1 MTRTVPGHVD
11 SVGKILERLQLVSP
25 YEVTYKGKP
34 VRAVPSEFYASPAL
48 MRYFE
53 CKTGCTACCLPF
65 TLDFTNDEFNIL
77 PEEVAGNNIDE
88 LFYER
93 VIEVNGSEF
102 RIQSYDQYK
111 DDACP
116 FLVPNRN
123 KTALGCA
130 FWAREGHPDTG
141 MPGPGQPIECEAAPQ
156 LLMTS
161 RGPDISM
168 LTSRPFGRG
177 WAWKDKPQCIFH
189 PVADRIQAIPDDAQ
203 EQCASRVR
211 TLRRYLTWA
220 EYLEIETVLPQAIEA
235 VENLPATLRDNGM
248 RTVQYA

>member
-65 TLDFTNDEFNIL
+65 TLDFTNDEFNL
-77 PEEVAGNNIDE
+77 MPHEVGGNDTLE
-88 LFYER
+88 FFYQR
-93 VIEVNGSEF
+93 DIEVNGKMF
-102 RIQSYDQYK
+102 PIQSYDQYK

-130 FWAREGHPDTG
+130 FWGTES
-141 MPGPGQPIECEAAPQ
+141 GQPIECEAAPQ

-177 WAWKDKPQCIFH
+177 WAWKDKPQCVFH
-189 PVADRIQAIPDDAQ
+189 PVADRIQGIPDDA
-203 EQCASRVR
+203 EAQCQSRAN
-211 TLRRYLTWA
+211 TLKRYLAWA
-220 EYLEIETVLPQAIEA
+220 EYLEVKTVLPQAIEA
-235 VENLPATLRDNGM
+235 VENLPDILRDNGM
-248 RTVQYA
+248 RTYQYA